1 MNILSFLQ
9 SSAGQHALKNANLPK
24 GNDNFTLKKN
34 LDDRRDA
41 NKIAVQKTPREI
53 QAYFIGPRGENS

>member
-1 MNILSFLQ
+1 MDFNSFLG
-9 SSAGQHALKNANLPK
+9 SIVGKAVSENVKLPK

-53 QAYFIGPRGENS
+53 